1 MKVVKDPRLTLAKKF
16 IVHVSV
22 VNIHNIFD
30 EFGNAFLNMLCCE
43 ATNIPSK
50 YNQ

>member
-22 VNIHNIFD
+22 VNIHNILMSL
-30 EFGNAFLNMLCCE
+30 AMH
-43 ATNIPSK
+43 S
-50 YNQ
+50 